1 MTSKFK
7 KENNSKRGL
16 HINFLVTG
24 IITCLV
30 LLIGVFCVKGYVDV
44 YSNKLETEHKQMEKE
59 QKVNVAEQSLQSS
72 LASASEMR
80 DNMNNGRY
88 NGTIDTLKFIV
99 EVTDIKK
106 GDTQTVVTGNTVM
119 TGKYIGQIEIVY
131 NNENI
136 DIEIKRFG
144 TYKFTTEPLMTMG
157 DPVRVNMVSC
167 VKASAKDKKKLEN
180 NKKRSSTYADRMLSY
195 KGMVM
200 KDIIKD
206 ANSSYYSWTDGEIKN
221 YQAFLRSKGYKG
233 KDSKVY
239 TIKQLKAKA
248 GRKNKL

>member
-1 MTSKFK
+1 MTFKFRK
-7 KENNSKRGL
+7 NNNRKRGL
-16 HINFLVTG
+16 HINFIATG
-24 IITCLV
+24 IATCLT
-30 LLIGVFCVKGYVDV
+30 LLVGIVCVKGYADE
-44 YSNKLETEHKQMEKE
+44 YSNKLETEHEQMENE
-59 QKVNVAEQSLQSS
+59 QKVSVAEQSLQSS
-72 LASASEMR
+72 LASASEMK

-99 EVTDIKK
+99 AVTDIKK

-167 VKASAKDKKKLEN
+167 TKASDKDKKKLAN
-180 NKKRSSTYADRMLSY
+180 NKKKSSTYADRMLSY
-195 KGMVM
+195 KRMIL

-206 ANSSYYSWTDGEIKN
+206 ANSNYYSWTDGEIKN

-233 KDSKVY
+233 RDSKVY
-239 TIKQLKAKA
+239 TIKQLKSKA
-248 GRKNKL
+248 GRKN

>member
-1 MTSKFK
+1 MTFKFRK
-7 KENNSKRGL
+7 SNNRKRGL
-16 HINFLVTG
+16 HINFLATG
-24 IITCLV
+24 IITCLA
-30 LLIGVFCVKGYVDV
+30 LLIGVFCVRGYVDR
-44 YSNKLETEHKQMEKE
+44 YSNKLETEHKQMEQE

-72 LASASEMR
+72 LASASEMK

-99 EVTDIKK
+99 EVTNIKK

-119 TGKYIGQIEIVY
+119 TGKYIGQIKIVY

-136 DIEIKRFG
+136 NLEVKRFG

-157 DPVRVNMVSC
+157 DPVKVNMVSC
-167 VKASAKDKKKLEN
+167 TKASDKDKKKLAN
-180 NKKRSSTYADRMLSY
+180 NKKKSSTYADRMLSY
-195 KGMVM
+195 KRMIL

-206 ANSSYYSWTDGEIKN
+206 ANSNYYSWTDGEIKN

-233 KDSKVY
+233 RGSKVY
-239 TIKQLKAKA
+239 TIKQLKSKA
-248 GRKNKL
+248 GRKN

>member
-1 MTSKFK
+1 MTFKFRK
-7 KENNSKRGL
+7 SNNRKRGL
-16 HINFLVTG
+16 YINFAATGAAVCLTLLVG
-24 IITCLV
+24 IA
-30 LLIGVFCVKGYVDV
+30 CVKGYADR
-44 YSNKLETEHKQMEKE
+44 YSNKLETEHKQMEQE

-72 LASASEMR
+72 LASASEMK

-99 EVTDIKK
+99 EITDIKK

-136 DIEIKRFG
+136 NLEIKRFG

-167 VKASAKDKKKLEN
+167 AKASDKDKKKLEN
-180 NKKRSSTYADRMLSY
+180 NKKKSSTYADRMLSY
-195 KGMVM
+195 KRMIL

-206 ANSSYYSWTDGEIKN
+206 ANSNYYSWTDGEIKN

-233 KDSKVY
+233 RDSKVY
-239 TIKQLKAKA
+239 TIKQLKSKA
-248 GRKNKL
+248 GRKN

>member
-1 MTSKFK
+1 MK
-7 KENNSKRGL
+7 NNTGKRGL
-16 HINFLVTG
+16 HINFIATG
-24 IITCLV
+24 IATCLT
-30 LLIGVFCVKGYVDV
+30 LLVGIVCVKGYVDD
-44 YSNKLETEHKQMEKE
+44 YSNKLETEHEQMEKE
-59 QKVNVAEQSLQSS
+59 QKVSVAEQSLQSS
-72 LASASEMR
+72 LASASEMK

-136 DIEIKRFG
+136 NLEIKRFG

-167 VKASAKDKKKLEN
+167 VNASDKDKKKLAN
-180 NKKRSSTYADRMLSY
+180 NKKKSSTYADRMLSY
-195 KGMVM
+195 KRMVL

-206 ANSSYYSWTDGEIKN
+206 ANSNYYSWTDGEIKN

-239 TIKQLKAKA
+239 TVKQLKSKA
-248 GRKNKL
+248 GRKN

>member
-1 MTSKFK
+1 MTFKFRK
-7 KENNSKRGL
+7 NNNRKRGL
-16 HINFLVTG
+16 HINFIATG
-24 IITCLV
+24 IAVSLTLLV
-30 LLIGVFCVKGYVDV
+30 GIVCVKGYVDE
-44 YSNKLETEHKQMEKE
+44 YSNKLETEHEQMENE
-59 QKVNVAEQSLQSS
+59 QKVSVAEQSLQSS
-72 LASASEMR
+72 LASASEMK

-119 TGKYIGQIEIVY
+119 TGKYIGQIKIVY

-136 DIEIKRFG
+136 NLEIKRFG

-167 VKASAKDKKKLEN
+167 VKASDTDKKKLAN
-180 NKKRSSTYADRMLSY
+180 NKKKSSTYADRMLSY
-195 KGMVM
+195 KRMVL

-206 ANSSYYSWTDGEIKN
+206 ANSNYYSWTDGEIKN

-239 TIKQLKAKA
+239 TIKQLKSKDV
-248 GRKNKL
+248 RKN

>member
-1 MTSKFK
+1 MTFKFGK
-7 KENNSKRGL
+7 NNNRKRGL
-16 HINFLVTG
+16 HINFIATG
-24 IITCLV
+24 IATCLT
-30 LLIGVFCVKGYVDV
+30 LLVGIVCVKGYVDE
-44 YSNKLETEHKQMEKE
+44 YSNKLETEHEQMENE
-59 QKVNVAEQSLQSS
+59 QKVSVAEQSLQSS
-72 LASASEMR
+72 LASASEMK

-136 DIEIKRFG
+136 NLEVKRFG

-167 VKASAKDKKKLEN
+167 AKASDTDKKKLAN
-180 NKKRSSTYADRMLSY
+180 NKKKSSTYADRMLSY
-195 KGMVM
+195 KRMVL

-206 ANSSYYSWTDGEIKN
+206 ANSNYYSWTDGEIKN

-239 TIKQLKAKA
+239 TIKQLKSKA
-248 GRKNKL
+248 GRKN